1 MWPWSRI
8 RELTQ
13 MIQEERDLMLQA
25 ERALRARLDQLDQEC
40 AVLREQRDAYGQN
53 WLHAAR
59 KNSDFRDALSKIKGM
74 RTPGANGTV
83 VLMAKVAEDALR

>member
-13 MIQEERDLMLQA
+13 MLEAEQA
-25 ERALRARLDQLDQEC
+25 LNAALYAENDRLHAES
-40 AVLREQRDAYGQN
+40 AVLREQRDASGQN
-53 WLHAAR
+53 WLQAAH
-59 KNSDFRDALSKIKGM
+59 KNTWFRDALSKIKGM

-83 VLMAKVAEDALR
+83 VRMAKVAEDALK